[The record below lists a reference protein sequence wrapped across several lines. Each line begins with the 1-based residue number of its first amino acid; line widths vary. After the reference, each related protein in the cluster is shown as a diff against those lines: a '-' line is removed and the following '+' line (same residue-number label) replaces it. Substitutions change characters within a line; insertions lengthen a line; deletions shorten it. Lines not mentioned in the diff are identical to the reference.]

1 MKDVRYSIEFKA
13 KIDVLRSQSHQASYS
28 KDRIKREDSAIKS
41 REREE
46 RRVRPMI
53 SNNSRIAFEH
63 SNRAQ
68 SAREQR
74 VNKLELQR
82 VKWESDVET
91 QRERV
96 VESELQALN
105 KSNNRREVQRKQY
118 RSYEK

>member
-1 MKDVRYSIEFKA
+1 M
-13 KIDVLRSQSHQASYS
+13 LRSQSHQASYS